1 VRPELSPAAR
11 KRLLEVARRALGAR
25 VVGERFVL
33 AENGEAELR
42 RPAGAFVTVRRRAD
56 RELRACVG
64 RIEPSRPLIEAVALA
79 AAAAAAED
87 RRFDPL
93 TAEELPLL
101 SLEVSALGPLVEVA
115 PESIEIGL
123 HGVLVVCGERT
134 GLLLPQVAV
143 EYGLGREV
151 FLQQACRKAGLP
163 PDAWR
168 RPGCEIHAFT
178 ATLISEED

>member
-1 VRPELSPAAR
+1 VSPNLSPAAR

-25 VVGERFVL
+25 VAGERFVP
-33 AENGEAELR
+33 EEGGDELR
-42 RPAGAFVTVRRRAD
+42 RPAGAFVTVRRREG
-56 RELRACVG
+56 RQLRACMG
-64 RIEPSRPLIEAVALA
+64 GIDPSQPLIEAVALA
-79 AAAAAAED
+79 AASAAAD

-101 SLEVSALGPLVEVA
+101 SLEVSALSPLVEVA
-115 PESIEIGL
+115 PESIVIGI
-123 HGVLVVCGERT
+123 HGLLVVCGERT

-143 EYGLGREV
+143 EHGLEREV
-151 FLQQACRKAGLP
+151 FLQHACRKAGLP

-168 RPGCEIHAFT
+168 APGCEIHAFT